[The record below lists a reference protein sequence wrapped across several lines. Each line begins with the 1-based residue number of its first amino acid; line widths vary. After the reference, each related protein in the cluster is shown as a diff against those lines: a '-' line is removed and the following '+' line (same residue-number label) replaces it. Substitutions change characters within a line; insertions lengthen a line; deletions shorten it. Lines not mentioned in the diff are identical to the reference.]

1 MRLTVIA
8 LLILLCPRGAAHAQ
22 EPAADERLALILKR
36 VGESVERYHAGMFS
50 VRFTETVRQD
60 ELKEDLETPKKRTRE
75 QVYDSVILREE
86 LSEIEGDYVAVTTR
100 RLVTVDG
107 KPWKKG
113 DETKETSVYGEF
125 LNILLP
131 RYQKLHSLS
140 LEGEETLDGRKAH
153 VLGLQRPG
161 EGEPRVEWKGSRF
174 RVVAPTKTR
183 IWVDAE
189 NYDVM
194 QIESDLVA
202 PFEFESP
209 GVFRAGPFGSFGPT
223 KRLRYAREYSRVRFR
238 RVQFKDPEQTLLLP
252 DSAEWLRVIEGAS
265 RPRTRSRV
273 AFSDYRRFVSG
284 VKVVEEQDP
293 DE

>member
-1 MRLTVIA
+1 MKSLILT
-8 LLILLCPRGAAHAQ
+8 LLILSTPVLCSSTQEAAG
-22 EPAADERLALILKR
+22 DGRLALILKR

-50 VRFTETVRQD
+50 VRFTETVRHD
-60 ELKEDLETPKKRTRE
+60 DLKEDLETPKKRTRE

-86 LSEIEGDYVAVTTR
+86 LSETEGDYVAVTTR

-113 DETKETSVYGEF
+113 GETKETSVYGEF

-131 RYQKLHSLS
+131 RYQKLNSLS
-140 LEGEETLDGRKAH
+140 LEGEETLDGRRAF
-153 VLGLQRPG
+153 VLGLRRAG
-161 EGEPRVEWKGSRF
+161 EGEPRVEWEGSRF
-174 RVVAPTKTR
+174 RVVAPTRTR

-194 QIESDLVA
+194 QIESDLAA

-209 GVFRAGPFGSFGPT
+209 GLLRAGPFGRFGPT

-252 DSAEWLRVIEGAS
+252 ASAEWLKVIEGAS
-265 RPRTRSRV
+265 RPRTRTRI

-284 VKVVEEQDP
+284 VRVVEEQEP